1 MATSKPRLDRRIV
14 RSRNA
19 ILSAFERLLMEK
31 PLADITVSAI
41 AREANVDRKT
51 FYVHFG
57 TVDGLLDAIAVDVVE
72 MIVDSV
78 EKTLASMD
86 GDTNERALGAAA
98 TFFKTVN
105 EALCNNLVLNRQLI
119 ENIPLDDFM
128 ARLRSPLEHEIAER
142 DLLLQEEFARFTADV
157 LRDEE
162 HDEHAEEHDERQPDA
177 VIEHDAEQEYQ
188 HGDREKEVR
197 YALRNELADGVHVV
211 GVMAHDVA
219 VGVRIEILDGQAL
232 HAVEQIRSQPMQK
245 ALRYDGHQLR
255 VQRVRADAQ
264 HVDADHR
271 ADYLYKVG
279 PGVFPACGR
288 AVGVA
293 VFYAPADDLYHIVEK
308 DRGGGVGDRREDQA
322 EEHRDHGGFM
332 VFEEIFHQSSES
344 TFARSAVR
352 NAFHLVFGIF
362 IASFFLRIIKV
373 AVRFVVL

>member
-128 ARLRSPLEHEIAER
+128 ARLRAPLEHEIAER
-142 DLLLQEEFARFTADV
+142 DLLPPRSQGRDV
-157 LRDEE
+157 RL
-162 HDEHAEEHDERQPDA
+162 
-177 VIEHDAEQEYQ
+177 
-188 HGDREKEVR
+188 
-197 YALRNELADGVHVV
+197 LSGVF
-211 GVMAHDVA
+211 A
-219 VGVRIEILDGQAL
+219 VGYNRYLSHVG
-232 HAVEQIRSQPMQK
+232 AV
-245 ALRYDGHQLR
+245 
-255 VQRVRADAQ
+255 
-264 HVDADHR
+264 
-271 ADYLYKVG
+271 
-279 PGVFPACGR
+279 
-288 AVGVA
+288 
-293 VFYAPADDLYHIVEK
+293 
-308 DRGGGVGDRREDQA
+308 
-322 EEHRDHGGFM
+322 
-332 VFEEIFHQSSES
+332 
-344 TFARSAVR
+344 
-352 NAFHLVFGIF
+352 
-362 IASFFLRIIKV
+362 
-373 AVRFVVL
+373 

>member
-86 GDTNERALGAAA
+86 GDTNERALSAAA

-128 ARLRSPLEHEIAER
+128 ARLRAPLEREICCPKVSRTKCSTTIWRFCCRVLSVSIAR
-142 DLLLQEEFARFTADV
+142 GRCLTARFLSSAS
-157 LRDEE
+157 LRS
-162 HDEHAEEHDERQPDA
+162 PT
-177 VIEHDAEQEYQ
+177 I
-188 HGDREKEVR
+188 
-197 YALRNELADGVHVV
+197 
-211 GVMAHDVA
+211 
-219 VGVRIEILDGQAL
+219 
-232 HAVEQIRSQPMQK
+232 
-245 ALRYDGHQLR
+245 
-255 VQRVRADAQ
+255 
-264 HVDADHR
+264 
-271 ADYLYKVG
+271 
-279 PGVFPACGR
+279 
-288 AVGVA
+288 
-293 VFYAPADDLYHIVEK
+293 
-308 DRGGGVGDRREDQA
+308 
-322 EEHRDHGGFM
+322 
-332 VFEEIFHQSSES
+332 
-344 TFARSAVR
+344 
-352 NAFHLVFGIF
+352 
-362 IASFFLRIIKV
+362 
-373 AVRFVVL
+373 

>member
-128 ARLRSPLEHEIAER
+128 APQGLKDEMFDYYLAFLLSGIIGIYRTWALSDGSVPIERVSEVANDLTLNGLSSLESRLE
-142 DLLLQEEFARFTADV
+142 
-157 LRDEE
+157 
-162 HDEHAEEHDERQPDA
+162 
-177 VIEHDAEQEYQ
+177 
-188 HGDREKEVR
+188 
-197 YALRNELADGVHVV
+197 
-211 GVMAHDVA
+211 
-219 VGVRIEILDGQAL
+219 
-232 HAVEQIRSQPMQK
+232 
-245 ALRYDGHQLR
+245 
-255 VQRVRADAQ
+255 
-264 HVDADHR
+264 
-271 ADYLYKVG
+271 
-279 PGVFPACGR
+279 
-288 AVGVA
+288 
-293 VFYAPADDLYHIVEK
+293 
-308 DRGGGVGDRREDQA
+308 
-322 EEHRDHGGFM
+322 
-332 VFEEIFHQSSES
+332 
-344 TFARSAVR
+344 
-352 NAFHLVFGIF
+352 
-362 IASFFLRIIKV
+362 
-373 AVRFVVL
+373 